1 MKDYNS
7 IINKANS
14 SLTKVSD
21 MLKDVQFDKQL
32 KIKKDRNISKV
43 GEFIGANFELSKL
56 QKNEYKKITNNKKI
70 KEMFDIPSYRDVYDN
85 NQNFTLKGT
94 DATFSIDD
102 LNAFIMLDQITG
114 GKSDFI
120 KMFPNIEI
128 EE

>member
-102 LNAFIMLDQITG
+102 LNTFIMLDQITG